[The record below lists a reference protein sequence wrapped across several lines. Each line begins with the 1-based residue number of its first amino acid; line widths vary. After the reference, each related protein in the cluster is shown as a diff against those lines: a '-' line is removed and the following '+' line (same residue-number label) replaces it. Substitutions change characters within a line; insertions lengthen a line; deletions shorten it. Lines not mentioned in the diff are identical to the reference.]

1 MTQRHVEDT
10 AVKSIFFTAAS
21 GRLQFKLVLTV
32 CDINPLRSKA
42 PSTRTKRSTE
52 IQKKAICAPDFFQVK
67 QTCIKTPRSSSPVIS
82 LIFPKPP
89 SSCAAVCFMGKQYGL
104 IRGPPRASAA
114 SMQIVIIE
122 FVKLKSIH
130 FPEGSGNWGS
140 SVRRDGAGLV
150 LGNIP
155 IHPYI
160 FKI

>member
-42 PSTRTKRSTE
+42 PSTRTERFR
-52 IQKKAICAPDFFQVK
+52 KKAICAPDFFQVK

-82 LIFPKPP
+82 LLFPKPP

-104 IRGPPRASAA
+104 IRGPLRASAA

-140 SVRRDGAGLV
+140 SFIQQGLFWE
-150 LGNIP
+150 ISQS
-155 IHPYI
+155 IHIYLNLVS
-160 FKI
+160 